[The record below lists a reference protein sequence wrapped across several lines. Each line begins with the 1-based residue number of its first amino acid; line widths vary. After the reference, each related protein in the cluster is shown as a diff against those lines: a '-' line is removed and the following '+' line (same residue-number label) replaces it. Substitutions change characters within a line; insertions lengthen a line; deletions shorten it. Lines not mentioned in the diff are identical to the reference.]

1 MKTLFNAALALGL
14 GLALPA
20 AHADLAPGSMDMH
33 WDAGA
38 EDCSKHAAP
47 PVEVHAYNADTYI
60 LREDLCATWEAPFMY
75 LIIGSK
81 QALLIDTGDVVDP
94 KLMPLASTVLAL
106 LPGEGAAKLPLIV
119 VHSHTHLDHRAGDPQ
134 FQGRPGVTLVAAQLP
149 SVEKFFGFKDWPE
162 GITQLDLGGRVVD
175 VLPAPGHNLA
185 HVLYYDRNTGILFS
199 GDFILPGR
207 LLVDDLPEYQASARR
222 VADFVRDRPVSWVL
236 GGHIEKDRAGEL
248 LDWQSTFHPDERPLA
263 LGKAEVLALPA
274 ALEKFNGF
282 YTETDGFVIENP
294 MHNLIVFAVGAL
306 LLLAGLVYV
315 LYRFLKRRRARRRQ
329 TA

>member
-1 MKTLFNAALALGL
+1 MKTLLPAALALAL
-14 GLALPA
+14 MLALPA
-20 AHADLAPGSMDMH
+20 ARADLAPGSMDMH

-38 EDCSKHAAP
+38 EDCATGKAP
-47 PVEVHAYNADTYI
+47 PIEVHAYNADTYI

-81 QALLIDTGDVVDP
+81 QALLIDTGDVADP
-94 KLMPLASTVLAL
+94 KLMPLASTVMGL
-106 LPGEGAAKLPLIV
+106 LPAAGAAKLPLTV

-134 FQGRPGVTLVAAQLP
+134 FQGLPGVTLVAAQLP

-162 GITQLDLGGRVVD
+162 GIAQLDLGGRVVD

-207 LLVDDLPEYQASARR
+207 LLVDDLGAYKASAKR
-222 VADFVRDRPVSWVL
+222 VADFVRDRPVSYVL
-236 GGHIEKDRAGEL
+236 GGHIEKDKSGTL

-263 LGKAEVLALPA
+263 LGKADVLALPA

-282 YTETDGFVIENP
+282 YTETGGFAIMNP
-294 MHNLIVFAVGAL
+294 IHNLIAFAAGVL
-306 LLLAGLVYV
+306 LLLAGLVYL
-315 LYRFLKRRRARRRQ
+315 LYRFIKRRRARRRQ